1 MLLKNSFPWEP
12 SSPKEWQID
21 VYVIGKHTSMPTE
34 KIFNFRHLTNFGSF
48 WSLAGFQWDYSDW
61 VQHSESL
68 QNIPGVPQRMGRD
81 SPTNISTNTS
91 HINDYETDDE
101 YVGGDETD
109 YPTEND
115 DLLPCAR
122 AAMAFRKELENY
134 PPMDEEFEQ
143 LLPQDVYRMSP
154 GQYLPSHSVS
164 TSEIPPEY
172 EDCSQDPSSVSC
184 VVPQRNNM
192 ARLSDYR
199 RPISDISQDALS
211 MSMYTSTNASCSD
224 VSGMCE
230 PDSEVNLSDNE
241 DFDDHLANLQASTDV

>member
-1 MLLKNSFPWEP
+1 M
-12 SSPKEWQID
+12 I
-21 VYVIGKHTSMPTE
+21 
-34 KIFNFRHLTNFGSF
+34 
-48 WSLAGFQWDYSDW
+48 GFQWDYSDW

-68 QNIPGVPQRMGRD
+68 QHIPMRRGRD
-81 SPTNISTNTS
+81 SPTNVSTNTS

-115 DLLPCAR
+115 EMLPCAR
-122 AAMAFRKELENY
+122 AAMAFRKELENF
-134 PPMDEEFEQ
+134 PPMEMEEEFER
-143 LLPQDVYRMSP
+143 LLPQDMYKMSP

-164 TSEIPPEY
+164 TSEIPPDY
-172 EDCSQDPSSVSC
+172 DDSSRDPSSISG
-184 VVPQRNNM
+184 VPQRSNEG
-192 ARLSDYR
+192 RLSDYR
-199 RPISDISQDALS
+199 RPISEISQDALS

-230 PDSEVNLSDNE
+230 PDSETNLSDNE